1 MPSFPILPE
10 SGGFLFSGFALV
22 SQPKPFRDFYS
33 RNRNERSAM
42 EKIRSLAFAGLFVLS
57 AAHATTITENFT
69 NNPSQDGWQI
79 FGDTNLFQ
87 WDSTSQNLDV
97 TWDSSQSNS
106 YFYHPLGTIL
116 ATDDDFSVEF
126 DLQLSDANA
135 TGSFELAV
143 GLLNLSDATST
154 NFSRPIGSTPNLF
167 EFDYFPDGSYGPSI
181 DDTMADMTVTTTNEN
196 DFYFA
201 YDNLPLVIG
210 VTYHVIL
217 THVAGEPAIS
227 GEVLT
232 NGQIYTSLPNVYA
245 GPITDFRLDT
255 VAVISYSVAGD
266 TYGDSI
272 LAHGTVDNLV
282 VTLPPPPIQNLTGA
296 FNNGVWQVQFSNQSD
311 WLYILERTTDFQSW
325 TDVSPAIPGN
335 ATNLF
340 LQDTNLPT
348 DKAFY
353 RVSASRP

>member
-1 MPSFPILPE
+1 M
-10 SGGFLFSGFALV
+10 
-22 SQPKPFRDFYS
+22 K
-33 RNRNERSAM
+33 
-42 EKIRSLAFAGLFVLS
+42 KIRSLAFAGLFVLS

-87 WDSTSQNLDV
+87 WDSTNQNLDV
-97 TWDSSQSNS
+97 TWDSSQANS

-116 ATDDDFSVEF
+116 ATNDDFSVEF
-126 DLQLSDANA
+126 DLQLSNASA

-143 GLLNLSDATST
+143 GLLNFSDATST

-167 EFDYFPDGSYGPSI
+167 EFDYFPDGGYGPSI
-181 DDTMADMTVTTTNEN
+181 DATMADMTVTATNES

-201 YDNLPLVIG
+201 YDTLPLAIG
-210 VTYHVIL
+210 VTYHIIL
-217 THVAGEPAIS
+217 THVAGEPTIS

-255 VAVISYSVAGD
+255 VAVSSYSAAGD
-266 TYGDSI
+266 TFGDSL

-282 VTLPPPPIQNLTGA
+282 ITLPPPPIQNLTGA
-296 FNNGVWQVQFSNQSD
+296 FSNGVWQVQFSSQND
-311 WLYILERTTDFQSW
+311 WFFTLERTSDFQLW
-325 TDVSPAIPGN
+325 TDVSPATPGN
-335 ATNLF
+335 ATNLI
-340 LQDTNLPT
+340 LEDTNPPA